1 MLIPR
6 FSIRWLLAMTTAC
19 AVFFAIV
26 ASAVRGQIWAVAI
39 SVSVAS
45 LAVAFLLYAIFFLF
59 AWWVSLIV
67 DAARP
72 TALPRSPFADASM
85 PPQLVPPDDQE

>member
-6 FSIRWLLAMTTAC
+6 YSIRWLLAATTVC
-19 AVFFAIV
+19 AAFFAIV
-26 ASAVRGQIWAVAI
+26 AAAVRGHIWAVAV

-59 AWWVSLIV
+59 AWWASLVV
-67 DAARP
+67 DAMRP
-72 TALPRSPFADASM
+72 SALPRSPFADASM